1 MSRVSHEIYRPP
13 SPSRNSSTVKDGNGS
28 KITMWDNYWITSIT
42 SLGNQNFK
50 EHSSLYPHGYA
61 SATPKFV
68 PNKFSYP
75 K

>member
-1 MSRVSHEIYRPP
+1 MSRVSHEIYHLP
-13 SPSRNSSTVKDGNGS
+13 SPSRNSYTVKDENGS
-28 KITMWDNYWITSIT
+28 KTTTWDSYWITSIT

-50 EHSSLYPHGYA
+50 ELSTPYPHGYV
-61 SATPKFV
+61 SVTPKFV

>member
-1 MSRVSHEIYRPP
+1 MLRVSHEISHLP
-13 SPSRNSSTVKDGNGS
+13 SPSRNSHTIKDENGS
-28 KITMWDNYWITSIT
+28 KTTTWDSFWITSIT

-50 EHSSLYPHGYA
+50 EHPTPYPLGYA
-61 SATPKFV
+61 SATPKLV

>member
-1 MSRVSHEIYRPP
+1 MSRVSHEIYHLP
-13 SPSRNSSTVKDGNGS
+13 SPSRNSYTVKDKNGS
-28 KITMWDNYWITSIT
+28 KTTTWDSYWITSIT
-42 SLGNQNFK
+42 SLGNQNSK
-50 EHSSLYPHGYA
+50 EHLTPYPLEYA